1 MISSQRILASCLTLF
16 GLSAMPFGAAAQ
28 VSIPA
33 PATPVTVNFSGF
45 LGTGFQPA
53 PAAGQLDSDDWA
65 LTGMSE
71 GAMAFGDTRTT
82 GDFARGATAGDVS
95 SGGLY
100 ALNYGSGDQGLIIQ
114 PTSSDW
120 NPGTITLRLQNNTG
134 GSIAELAVSY
144 DLLVLNNEDR
154 SNTFNFSYSTDNV
167 TYTGVSGLNYTS
179 PALQDAGAPQ
189 VVPQSTTI
197 TGLAVTDGSF
207 IYLGWSSA
215 DAGGSGSR
223 DELGLDNITATASAG
238 GTVSAFDFGASSISV
253 GEGDGSFN
261 LDVNLSEA
269 ADCSVDVVLTGGT
282 ASNGSDFSFASP
294 ATLVFTALGGT
305 TASASVTLLEDLALE
320 GPETLTFQ
328 LQNPSGTCILG
339 AVTAATA
346 TIADNDV
353 APLGAC
359 ANLYFSEYIEG
370 SSNNK
375 ALEIYNPTPDSIDLG
390 AYTVK
395 VFNNGSF
402 SPSNTQVLAGTLAP
416 GAVYVIA
423 NASADSAVLAAA
435 DITSTVTFFNG
446 DDAVVLLNGGD
457 TIDVIGL
464 VGQDPGTNWAID
476 SLGATSEY
484 TLVRKPAVNAGQKN
498 WTLGALEWLVF
509 AQNDFSF
516 IGSHNQDPCPVVC
529 STEEVPSGQTH
540 TLLGTV
546 VRLEWVPQPG
556 VVGCQVEG
564 QRLPTGPSPNK
575 NIVAAPYNS
584 LVIPRA
590 LAGAGTTWTWRVRCA
605 CSLDPLTLSAY
616 SAFGD
621 TFFIPSERQVADLR
635 ELAVYPNPASSQL
648 NLTWTANPD
657 AAAGAEST
665 VEILALM
672 GRLVQSLRVQ
682 ETAGLN
688 SLLLDVQG
696 WEPGLYVIRLNGADG
711 GTFSVVR

>member
-1 MISSQRILASCLTLF
+1 MNTMQRIFARGLAGILLPAIPLATS
-16 GLSAMPFGAAAQ
+16 AQ
-28 VSIPA
+28 VAIPA
-33 PATPVTVNFSGF
+33 PATPVTIDFTGF

-71 GAMAFGDTRTT
+71 GAMVFGDTKTT

-100 ALNYGSGDQGLIIQ
+100 ALNYGSGNQGLILQ

-134 GSIAELAVSY
+134 GSIEELAVSY

-154 SNTFNFSYSTDNV
+154 SNTFNFSYSSDNV
-167 TYTGVSGLNYTS
+167 SYTAVSGLNYTS
-179 PALQDAGAPQ
+179 PALQDAGAP
-189 VVPQSTTI
+189 VAVPQSTTI
-197 TGLAVTDGSF
+197 TGLAITDGSF
-207 IYLGWSSA
+207 VYLRWSSA

-223 DELGLDNITATASAG
+223 DELGLDNISVTASAG
-238 GTVSAFDFGASSISV
+238 GTVSAFGFGASSLSV
-253 GEGDGSFN
+253 SEGDSSFN

-282 ASNGSDFSFASP
+282 ASNGSDYSFSSP
-294 ATLVFTALGGT
+294 APLVFTLLDT
-305 TASASVTLLEDLALE
+305 PSTSVLVSLLEDLALE
-320 GPETLTFQ
+320 GPETITFQ
-328 LQNPSGTCILG
+328 LQNPTGTCILG
-339 AVTAATA
+339 AVTSVTV
-346 TIADNDV
+346 TIEDNDQ

-375 ALEIYNPTPDSIDLG
+375 ALEIYNPTPDSVDLSS
-390 AYTVK
+390 YTVK

-402 SPSNTQVLAGTLAP
+402 SPSNTQVLSGLIGP
-416 GAVYVIA
+416 GSVYVIA
-423 NASADSAVLAAA
+423 NSSADSAVLAVA

-476 SLGATSEY
+476 TLGATSEF
-484 TLVRKPAVNAGQKN
+484 TLVRKPGVNAGQKN
-498 WTLGALEWLVF
+498 WGIGAFEWLVY

-516 IGSHNQDPCPVVC
+516 LGSHDQDPCPVVC
-529 STEEVPSGQTH
+529 STEEVPSGQSH

-546 VRLEWVPQPG
+546 VRLDWVPQPG
-556 VVGCQVEG
+556 VVACQVEG

-575 NIVAAPYNS
+575 NIVSAPYNS

-605 CSLDPLTLSAY
+605 CSIDPLNASAF
-616 SAFGD
+616 SDFGD
-621 TFFIPSERQVADLR
+621 TFFIPVARQMADLR
-635 ELAVYPNPASSQL
+635 ALAVYPNPASSQL
-648 NLTWTANPD
+648 NLTWQAADD
-657 AAAGAEST
+657 AASSEIT
-665 VEILALM
+665 VEILDLM
-672 GRLVQSLRVQ
+672 GRLLHTTRVQ
-682 ETAGLN
+682 EQAGFN
-688 SLLLDVQG
+688 SMLVDVQR